1 MERIGKVLEDRG
13 EQALVLLKRHMACE
27 GCGRCGGILG
37 GSDIKDEEVEVAN
50 PIGAI
55 EGEMVQVE
63 IDDQKVLLLSF
74 VIYFVPVLALLIG
87 LIFGQW
93 VVINFGWTIEQNLA
107 SVIFGFFLMF
117 ITFLFIRRW
126 DQFIKKTNKYKPVIT
141 SLVDHTSVDKT
152 SFEQEQEN
160 DQEQENY

>member
-1 MERIGKVLEDRG
+1 LERIGKVLEDRG

-37 GSDIKDEEVEVAN
+37 GPDIKDEEVEVAN

-126 DQFIKKTNKYKPVIT
+126 DQSIKKTNKYKPVIT